1 MRLGEALL
9 AMRRIT
15 VDQLDDALA
24 RQKEN
29 RGKPLGQILVELGLV
44 TREELK
50 RTLTQQLG
58 IPFVDLSRFEPEP
71 AALKIVPA
79 AVTAEYNVLPLCFD
93 GRALVLAVENPL
105 DPAPLD
111 RIRFLTG
118 LPIAPVMADSTELRA
133 AVRLQYGV
141 TETSTVKIEDLAAEL
156 DTAAL
161 PQESEEEDQ
170 VRETDSV
177 LVRIVNKMVLDA
189 NEAKASDIHIESY
202 PGRKPVRI
210 RFRQDGALRDYLMLP
225 ASYRS
230 ALLSRVKIMAN
241 LDISEKRRAQD
252 GKIQFQ
258 QFGPAK
264 LELRLATIPTTEGLE
279 DAVLRVLAG
288 GGAPALDKLGLRDDV
303 LNPIKK
309 LIARPFGILLVC
321 GPTGSGKTTTLHSV
335 LAHINTADR
344 KIWTAE
350 DPVEIQQPG
359 LRQVQ
364 VNSKI
369 GWTFAAAMRSFL
381 RADPDVIMVGEMRDT
396 ETARIGVEASLT
408 GHLVFSTLHTNSAPE
423 SVVRLL
429 DMGVQPFN
437 FADSLL
443 GVLAQRLVR
452 KLCQKCR
459 VLTPLDAQ
467 GVVDL
472 AEEFCA
478 DTSLAPDKVAAEW
491 RKRFVGTPRIPEAR
505 GCDHCAKAGYTGRMG
520 LHELLVNSPRIRPMI
535 HRSAGADELRAAAIA
550 EGMRTLRQDGIEK
563 CLEGLTD
570 LHEVRAACA

>member
-9 AMRRIT
+9 AMRRIS

-29 RGKPLGQILVELGLV
+29 RGKPLGEILVELGLI

-58 IPFVDLSRFEPEP
+58 IPFVDLSRFEAEA
-71 AALKIVPA
+71 AALKLVPA
-79 AVTAEYNVLPLCFD
+79 AVTAEFNVLPLCFD

-111 RIRFLTG
+111 KIRFLTG
-118 LPIAPVMADSTELRA
+118 LPVAPVMADSTELRA
-133 AVRLQYGV
+133 AVRLHYGV
-141 TETSTVKIEDLAAEL
+141 TSTVKIEDLAAEL
-156 DTAAL
+156 DTAVA
-161 PQESEEEDQ
+161 PQEPQEEDQ

-177 LVRIVNKMVLDA
+177 LVRLVNKMVLDA
-189 NEAKASDIHIESY
+189 NEAKASDMHIESY
-202 PGRKPVRI
+202 PGRNPVRI

-258 QFGPAK
+258 NFGPAK
-264 LELRLATIPTTEGLE
+264 LELRLATIPTTDGLE
-279 DAVLRVLAG
+279 DAVLRLLAG

-303 LNPIKK
+303 LNPLKK
-309 LIARPFGILLVC
+309 LIKRPFGILLVC

-335 LAHINTADR
+335 LAHINTADL

-364 VNSKI
+364 VHSKI

-381 RADPDVIMVGEMRDT
+381 RADPDVIMVGEMRDA

-443 GVLAQRLVR
+443 GVLAQRLVK
-452 KLCQKCR
+452 KLCPKCKAS
-459 VLTPLDAQ
+459 VPLDAK
-467 GVVDL
+467 GLAEL
-472 AEEFCA
+472 AEEYCA
-478 DTSLAPDKVAAEW
+478 DTTLAPEKFAAEW
-491 RKRFVGTPRIPEAR
+491 RKRFGGAPKLAQAP
-505 GCDHCAKAGYTGRMG
+505 GCDQCDKSGYKGRMG
-520 LHELLVNSPRIRPMI
+520 IHELLVNSPRIRPMI
-535 HRSAGADELRAAAIA
+535 HRSAGADELRAAAIS

-563 CLEGLTD
+563 CLEGLTNV
-570 LHEVRAACA
+570 HEVRAACA